1 MVIATRALN
10 RSSTALCLY
19 YKERCDLLS
28 FQWPLLVGLEL
39 TNNSDVEVYSI
50 FP

>member
-1 MVIATRALN
+1 MEVVPLF
-10 RSSTALCLY
+10 SLY
-19 YKERCDLLS
+19 CKDLLS

-50 FP
+50 FPR